1 MVTDPKPLISDHLLD
16 MVQEMAREQN
26 REPVEIIEEA
36 VGKYLASR
44 QLARFAE
51 AAEARARANGIR
63 EEDVPG
69 LVSDVRRENEARGR

>member
-16 MVQEMAREQN
+16 MVQEIAREQN
-26 REPVEIIEEA
+26 REPVEIIDE
-36 VGKYLASR
+36 VGRYLASR
-44 QLARFAE
+44 RLARFAE

-69 LVSDVRRENEARGR
+69 LVSDVRRENEALGR

>member
-1 MVTDPKPLISDHLLD
+1 MVTDPKLLISDHLLD

-51 AAEARARANGIR
+51 AEARARANGIR